1 MCFVLWLCIMYI
13 HGVYTLLDIHGV
25 YRQDIHGVYHQ
36 DIHGVYRQDIHG
48 VYRQT
53 TSPNTIS
60 PPTYPT
66 ARVNSAIHFPVFE
79 SD

>member
-25 YRQDIHGVYHQ
+25 YH
-36 DIHGVYRQDIHG
+36 QDIHG